1 MIRRRWTRTFARDTT
16 MLTGLVRLS
25 GMVAAPAVF
34 GILLNEIIIRYHGAG
49 ASSLDILVDYL
60 REAIQRLN

>member
-1 MIRRRWTRTFARDTT
+1 

-25 GMVAAPAVF
+25 GMVVAPAMF

-49 ASSLDILVDYL
+49 ASSLDIVVQYL
-60 REAIQRLN
+60 REAIQRFGA